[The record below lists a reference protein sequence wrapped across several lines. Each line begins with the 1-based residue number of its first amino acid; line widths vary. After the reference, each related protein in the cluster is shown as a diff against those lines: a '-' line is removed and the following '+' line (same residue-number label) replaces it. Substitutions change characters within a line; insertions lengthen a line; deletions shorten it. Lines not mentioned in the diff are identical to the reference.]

1 MKKILVVTDF
11 STSSR
16 AALRFAAQLATTNHF
31 QLIFFHVNSELKEA
45 SWKDSVDA
53 SFQDVAEEEMR
64 GQLERFV
71 RDTFGNN
78 PNLERMF
85 VISSGLSAVR
95 EIIKYAETNGVHYI
109 CASRSGLGRTTS
121 LFGSTIESL
130 IRNRHSCTWHA
141 KTVLLTGGCVCDY
154 QILTCLSHNF
164 EGIIFMF
171 SCARRSQNFSPV
183 YPPARKSAVT
193 FPPSVVTTRAN

>member
-16 AALRFAAQLATTNHF
+16 AALRFASQLATTNHF
-31 QLIFFHVNSELKEA
+31 QLIFFHVHSELKEA

-71 RDTFGNN
+71 RDTIG
-78 PNLERMF
+78 
-85 VISSGLSAVR
+85 ISSGLSAVR

-109 CASRSGLGRTTS
+109 CASRCGRGRTTS

-141 KTVLLTGGCVCDY
+141 KTVLLTGGCVYDY